1 MEVTMK
7 NSSFKFSK
15 PEMIES
21 NFSANDEFNNADDSI
36 SLSVAINNRSTTI
49 SDNKAT
55 VQLRIKIGS
64 KDNDQPFELTTI
76 FQSTASWTPE
86 IAADETLITNFLEKN
101 MILLLLSYARPAIST
116 IINFSKY
123 PSYDL
128 PFIDLS
134 ASD

>member
-1 MEVTMK
+1 MK